1 MFLIKAEIKKWKRS
15 KILIGI
21 IILTVILNLFAI
33 ERAFSISR
41 ESPIMDSFGDLYC
54 LAFKNITFVFLPIVI
69 GMISTM
75 LFFDERKNDTLKNVL
90 ITSVSRFE
98 VFFAKFIL
106 IELLTIFLMVL
117 TYMSSVL
124 GAVLSAGFVD
134 FNLITLKDATILY
147 VVAALLIPIAML
159 PVIYIAT
166 FSKGYILSISMCLIY
181 VGAPI
186 FGASTLIPIHPL
198 ASLLGVYQ
206 NVSSAAKEMVENS
219 IGGYPLNASPFSC
232 LSFIAIIGI
241 LFFLLGIKSM
251 KKQNY

>member
-134 FNLITLKDATILY
+134 FNLITLKEAAILY
-147 VVAALLIPIAML
+147 MLAALLIPIAML

-166 FSKGYILSISMCLIY
+166 FSKSY
-181 VGAPI
+181 VLLYLGI
-186 FGASTLIPIHPL
+186 GRFGASILVHIHPL

-219 IGGYPLNASPFSC
+219 IGGYSLNVSQFSC
-232 LSFIAIIGI
+232 LLPILTIGT
-241 LFFLLGIKSM
+241 LFFVFSIKSM
-251 KKQNY
+251 KRQNY

>member
-1 MFLIKAEIKKWKRS
+1 
-15 KILIGI
+15 
-21 IILTVILNLFAI
+21 
-33 ERAFSISR
+33 
-41 ESPIMDSFGDLYC
+41 
-54 LAFKNITFVFLPIVI
+54 
-69 GMISTM
+69 M

-106 IELLTIFLMVL
+106 VELLTIFLMIL

-124 GAVLSAGFVD
+124 GAVLSVGFVD
-134 FNLITLKDATILY
+134 FNLITLKEAAILY

-166 FSKGYILSISMCLIY
+166 FSKSYVLPISMCLLYLGI
-181 VGAPI
+181 GI
-186 FGASTLIPIHPL
+186 FGASILVHIHPL

-219 IGGYPLNASPFSC
+219 IGGYSLKASSFSC
-232 LSFIAIIGI
+232 LVSILSIGI
-241 LFFLLGIKSM
+241 VFFILSIKSM
-251 KKQNY
+251 KRQNY

>member
-41 ESPIMDSFGDLYC
+41 ESSIMDSFGDLYC

-181 VGAPI
+181 VGASI

-198 ASLLGVYQ
+198 ASLLGAYQ

-232 LSFIAIIGI
+232 LSFIVIIGI